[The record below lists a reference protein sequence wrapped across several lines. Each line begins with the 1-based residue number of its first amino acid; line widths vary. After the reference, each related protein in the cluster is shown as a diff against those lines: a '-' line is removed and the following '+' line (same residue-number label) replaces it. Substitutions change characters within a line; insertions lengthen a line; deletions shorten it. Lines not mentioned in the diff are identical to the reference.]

1 MNDVLEIG
9 DVVGDLCDS
18 GVRIPEE
25 ISKNFKVLNFT
36 KVDCKAADEVVKV
49 ILKAVGYDKY
59 DGYCD
64 KVAVICATPD
74 RHGWGEYVAVYSYD
88 GYCLNFFTFV
98 DKHVGKWYTP
108 TVEIQGMAYKP

>member
-18 GVRIPEE
+18 GLSIPKE

-36 KVDCKAADEVVKV
+36 EVNCKAADEVVKV

-64 KVAVICATPD
+64 KVAVIIATPD
-74 RHGWGEYVAVYSYD
+74 RNMAGEYVAVYSYD

-98 DKHVGKWYTP
+98 AKSEWYTP

>member
-1 MNDVLEIG
+1 MQDVLEIG

-18 GVRIPEE
+18 GLRIPEE

-36 KVDCKAADEVVKV
+36 RVDCKAADEVVKV

-64 KVAVICATPD
+64 KVAVIIATPD
-74 RHGWGEYVAVYSYD
+74 RHMRKYEGTRWAGEYVAVYSYD

-98 DKHVGKWYTP
+98 SK
-108 TVEIQGMAYKP
+108 

>member
-18 GVRIPEE
+18 GLRIPEE
-25 ISKNFKVLNFT
+25 ISENFKVLNFT
-36 KVDCKAADEVVKV
+36 RVDCKAADEVVKV

-64 KVAVICATPD
+64 KVAVIIATPD
-74 RHGWGEYVAVYSYD
+74 RTWSGEDVSVYSYD
-88 GYCLNFFTFV
+88 
-98 DKHVGKWYTP
+98 
-108 TVEIQGMAYKP
+108 